1 MIPNN
6 IKSGYVGNQQVSR
19 IYLGNNLI
27 FPVLSGFWEFTEIN
41 STITGFSVTTV
52 PTGTITINWGDGTEN
67 IVNSSGT
74 INKIYTV

>member
-52 PTGTITINWGDGTEN
+52 PTGTITLDWGDDTQN
-67 IVNSSGT
+67 IVNSSET